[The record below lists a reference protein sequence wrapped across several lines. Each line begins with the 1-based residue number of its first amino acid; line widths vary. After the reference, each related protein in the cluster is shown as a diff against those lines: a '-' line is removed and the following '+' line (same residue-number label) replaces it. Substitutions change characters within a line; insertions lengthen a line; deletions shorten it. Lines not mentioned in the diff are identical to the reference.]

1 MNVCAG
7 AGVPLPGGRQG
18 EHVPA
23 PRPPG
28 GHQPDPLLKY
38 QVHLVRSTKFVK
50 YGSGFG
56 FGSIKSPNCF
66 PNIF

>member
-1 MNVCAG
+1 MNVCVG

-38 QVHLVRSTKFVK
+38 QVHSVMWIRIDCIRIRK
-50 YGSGFG
+50 
-56 FGSIKSPNCF
+56 I
-66 PNIF
+66 